1 MDSLPPDFSAPPT
14 FIEHTVFTRD
24 LTGWP
29 KCWSF
34 DQKTPFRQNIKAK
47 SDKSINQDRV
57 NLGYIS
63 GFQSKDMLNFNI
75 VKEKSYAYISPQSY
89 NSSYRL
95 APMAFRPDDFPNHR
109 VYFSGNFENTKDGT
123 YPTYVYLDSDHL
135 LLTYLP
141 SGDKYNYPK
150 ISGNVSKFLKD
161 DKRTIQGKI
170 IPESENILAIQK
182 DMFLG
187 FTAWERI
194 RPKFPI
200 YYGEKL
206 NGVTFFEKYDPQR
219 INNPKH
225 PIVFDVT
232 NSDSLWVLT
241 DKYMYFFS
249 GFTTNGGF
257 SFETRVGDTIRY
269 ENIDLRYMNPSDGW
283 LLRWKKAPEEK
294 CREAFAPLV
303 NSTVTPDEAKPVFIT
318 KQ

>member
-34 DQKTPFRQNIKAK
+34 EQKMPFRQNTKVK
-47 SDKSINQDRV
+47 SDKKSDQSHV
-57 NLGYIS
+57 NFGYIS

-75 VKEKSYAYISPQSY
+75 VKGKSYAYISSQSY

-95 APMAFRPDDFPNHR
+95 APMAFRPDDFPNYR
-109 VYFSGNFENTKDGT
+109 VYFSGSFVISKDNS
-123 YPTYVYLDSDHL
+123 YPAYVYLDSDHV

-150 ISGNVSKFLKD
+150 ISGNVSKSLKD
-161 DKRTIQGKI
+161 DKRTIQSKI

-194 RPKFPI
+194 FPKFPI

-206 NGVTFFEKYDPQR
+206 NGITFFERYDSQGIDSPKY
-219 INNPKH
+219 
-225 PIVFDVT
+225 PIVFDAT
-232 NSDSLWVLT
+232 NTNSLWVLT

-249 GFTTNGGF
+249 GFMTNGGF

-269 ENIDLRYMNPSDGW
+269 ENIDLRYMSPSDQW
-283 LLRWKKAPEEK
+283 LLRWERAPEEK

-303 NSTVTPDEAKPVFIT
+303 NSSVTPQEAKPIFFNE
-318 KQ
+318 